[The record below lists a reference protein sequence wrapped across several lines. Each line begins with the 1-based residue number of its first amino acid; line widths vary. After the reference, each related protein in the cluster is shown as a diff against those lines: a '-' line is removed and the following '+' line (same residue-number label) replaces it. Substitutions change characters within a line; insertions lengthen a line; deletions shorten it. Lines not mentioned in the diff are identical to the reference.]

1 MLHIIKD
8 CCDELSPRNFAEA
21 GCAVCGQLKRL
32 KSLSPLK
39 SIKRLLHVLEAPGI
53 TRLERKTSKDLV
65 SEYKG
70 PVLDY
75 DATIGNE
82 KKLMVCSDCRENIH
96 KGRVPHFALA
106 KGFWIGTV
114 LKELS
119 DLSWVERMLIA
130 RVRHNSCFVR
140 VASGHRQMVAHAVA
154 FESPMQKI
162 YDTLPP
168 PIQELDEVLAVMFT
182 GPCAPKDNDFKRL
195 KALLVQ

>member
-1 MLHIIKD
+1 MRKVSTAHKASSTRKVSAAKRQAISLQQVQIDNDTLPFPPPPASEDLMLRIIKD

-82 KKLMVCSDCRENIH
+82 KKLMVCSDC
-96 KGRVPHFALA
+96 
-106 KGFWIGTV
+106 
-114 LKELS
+114 
-119 DLSWVERMLIA
+119 
-130 RVRHNSCFVR
+130 
-140 VASGHRQMVAHAVA
+140 
-154 FESPMQKI
+154 
-162 YDTLPP
+162 
-168 PIQELDEVLAVMFT
+168 
-182 GPCAPKDNDFKRL
+182 
-195 KALLVQ
+195 